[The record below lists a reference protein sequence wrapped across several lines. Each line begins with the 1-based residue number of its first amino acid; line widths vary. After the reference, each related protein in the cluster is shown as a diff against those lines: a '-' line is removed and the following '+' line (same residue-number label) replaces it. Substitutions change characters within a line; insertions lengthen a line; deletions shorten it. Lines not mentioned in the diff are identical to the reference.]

1 MANIPWIGTCRLCA
15 RTADKRR
22 WSGDA
27 DEAVGILMLLA
38 ISKDDFEERVR
49 IVVQEMGY
57 DVIDIHSAYTVSES
71 INYQQHKATI
81 AFHLNDVNETRPVL
95 VGSFVPVM
103 GRFKYDEVTW
113 DDLLDLSAPP
123 LWAVIDGVN
132 WPEAADILG
141 TVGKED
147 CVCLY
152 STTNTRSKT
161 FAPWL
166 VRLKLDS
173 AVTKAMKKRA
183 HELNSGILF
192 QSNWPISELRRH
204 LRKFTMAWTPA
215 DENAPIYFRFYDPR
229 VLLDVTQALDD
240 SNLGRFLKPF
250 LSLALQLNP
259 LCLVPAEAKVHAPI
273 TGFQQAEE
281 CHERLLMA
289 LLSKPLESK
298 EIGQFKIS
306 DTEFAKLAKLQKIR
320 ATRKL
325 ARRLFFD
332 YQPTVNQT
340 DCQSAAETAS
350 EVALTFN
357 MNTVKQV
364 TIIARAVLLFGPDFW
379 MKYTEA
385 GDILNNQTLLPWQKK
400 NNLTKWLAKAY
411 LDPAYTPVT
420 TM

>member
-22 WSGDA
+22 WSGDT

-183 HELNSGILF
+183 MNSILVFCFKATGRYLSYAVTFANLQWHGRQLMRMLRYILDFMTHEFCLMSHKLWTTAISGAF
-192 QSNWPISELRRH
+192 
-204 LRKFTMAWTPA
+204 
-215 DENAPIYFRFYDPR
+215 
-229 VLLDVTQALDD
+229 
-240 SNLGRFLKPF
+240 
-250 LSLALQLNP
+250 
-259 LCLVPAEAKVHAPI
+259 
-273 TGFQQAEE
+273 
-281 CHERLLMA
+281 
-289 LLSKPLESK
+289 
-298 EIGQFKIS
+298 
-306 DTEFAKLAKLQKIR
+306 
-320 ATRKL
+320 
-325 ARRLFFD
+325 
-332 YQPTVNQT
+332 
-340 DCQSAAETAS
+340 
-350 EVALTFN
+350 
-357 MNTVKQV
+357 
-364 TIIARAVLLFGPDFW
+364 
-379 MKYTEA
+379 
-385 GDILNNQTLLPWQKK
+385 
-400 NNLTKWLAKAY
+400 
-411 LDPAYTPVT
+411 
-420 TM
+420 